1 MRHGGP
7 GVGSLCRVIP
17 SRVGRGSVYWI
28 WLSGAQVKRDL
39 QLVVALLLIV
49 CFSLVFITFWKIM
62 AARERALSNV
72 NINGANLAQA
82 LVTYSEGIMRQS
94 SMLLNSVVERIETEG
109 AGPAQ
114 FDRLHKFLKVQHGA
128 MPQLSGITLYDK
140 DGNSLLSSG
149 GTIASGLNG
158 SDRAYF
164 THHRDDP
171 SRDLFIGPPILHR
184 VTKEWVIT
192 ISRRV
197 DDDDDRFA
205 GVVVARLGIK
215 NFLDLYGKIDVGEY
229 GAISLAYASGQLLV
243 RYPFREQDMGKDFSQ
258 SPGFRKYFMDR
269 DSGTA
274 SLTSTLDGV
283 ERLYAFRKS
292 DNFPLITTVALGKNE
307 ALRTWRI
314 ETQLSL
320 MVLTVL
326 ILLTAGTGWVLFNL
340 IKRRIEAQSQLQM
353 ARQQLMSANQ
363 KLEQLASKDQLTGLA
378 NRRCFDETLETEARR
393 AQRAGTPLSLILMDI
408 DLFKLFNDTYGHVA
422 GDECLQ
428 AVSRVIAGCARRP
441 SDLVARYGGEELA
454 AILPDTDAEGA
465 HQLATAML
473 EALAQANIAH
483 ASSPCGR
490 VTMSFGIACF
500 RGNEIALRKPS
511 IIEVADSA
519 LYRAKACGRNRVEV

>member
-1 MRHGGP
+1 
-7 GVGSLCRVIP
+7 
-17 SRVGRGSVYWI
+17 
-28 WLSGAQVKRDL
+28 
-39 QLVVALLLIV
+39 
-49 CFSLVFITFWKIM
+49 M

-72 NINGANLAQA
+72 NVNGANLAQA
-82 LVTYSEGIMRQS
+82 LVTYSEGIMRQG
-94 SMLLNSVVERIETEG
+94 SMLLNGMVERIETEG
-109 AGPAQ
+109 TGPEQ
-114 FDRLHKFLKVQHGA
+114 FDRLKRFLKIQHRA
-128 MPQLSGITLYDK
+128 MPQLSGITLYDRE
-140 DGNSLLSSG
+140 GNWLLSSNG
-149 GTIASGLNG
+149 AISSGFNSG
-158 SDRAYF
+158 DRAYF
-164 THHRDDP
+164 THHRDDA
-171 SRDLFIGPPILHR
+171 SRDIFIGPPILHR
-184 VTKEWVIT
+184 ATKEWVIT
-192 ISRRV
+192 ISRRIDHV
-197 DDDDDRFA
+197 DGKFA
-205 GVVVARLGIK
+205 GVVAATLGIK
-215 NFLDLYGKIDVGEY
+215 NFLDLYGKIDVGDD
-229 GAISLAYASGQLLV
+229 GAISLTYASGQLLV

-258 SPGFRKYFMDR
+258 SPGFKKYFLDR

-292 DNFPLITTVALGKNE
+292 ESFPLITTVALGKNE

-320 MVLTVL
+320 MVLAVL

-353 ARQQLMSANQ
+353 ARQQLMSANE
-363 KLEQLASKDQLTGLA
+363 KLEQLASRDQLTGLA
-378 NRRCFDETLETEARR
+378 NRRCFDETLEVEVRR

-465 HQLATAML
+465 RLLATAML
-473 EALAQANIAH
+473 EALAAANIGH
-483 ASSPCGR
+483 APSPFGR

-500 RGNEIALRKPS
+500 QGSEITQRKPS
-511 IIEVADSA
+511 IVEVADSA
-519 LYRAKACGRNRVEV
+519 LYRAKAYGRNRVEM

>member
-1 MRHGGP
+1 M
-7 GVGSLCRVIP
+7 
-17 SRVGRGSVYWI
+17 YWI

-49 CFSLVFITFWKIM
+49 CFSLVSITFWKVM
-62 AARERALSNV
+62 TARERALSNV

-94 SMLLNSVVERIETEG
+94 SMLLNGMVERIEAEG
-109 AGPAQ
+109 TGPAQ
-114 FDRLHKFLKVQHGA
+114 FERLHKVLMIQHRA

-140 DGNSLLSSG
+140 DGNSLLSSTG
-149 GTIASGLNG
+149 AIFSGLN
-158 SDRAYF
+158 SRDRIYF

-184 VTKEWVIT
+184 ATKEWVIT
-192 ISRRV
+192 ISRRI
-197 DDDDDRFA
+197 DDGDGEFA
-205 GVVVARLGIK
+205 GVVAARLGIK
-215 NFLDLYGKIDVGEY
+215 NFLDLYGKIDVGED

-258 SPGFRKYFMDR
+258 SPGFKKYFMDR
-269 DSGTA
+269 DAGTA

-283 ERLYAFRKS
+283 ERLYAFRRS
-292 DNFPLITTVALGKNE
+292 ESFPLITTVALGKQE

-320 MVLTVL
+320 MVMAVL

-353 ARQQLMSANQ
+353 ARQQLMDANE
-363 KLEQLASKDQLTGLA
+363 KLEQLASRDQLTGLA
-378 NRRCFDETLETEARR
+378 NRRCFDETLGVETRR
-393 AQRAGTPLSLILMDI
+393 AQRTGAPLSLILMDI

-428 AVSRVIAGCARRP
+428 AVSRVIAGCVRRP
-441 SDLVARYGGEELA
+441 SDLMARYGGEELA
-454 AILPDTDAEGA
+454 AILPDTTAEGA
-465 HQLATAML
+465 HQLAIAML
-473 EALAQANIAH
+473 EALADANIPH
-483 ASSPCGR
+483 APSPCGR

-500 RGNEIALRKPS
+500 QGNEIALRKPS
-511 IIEVADSA
+511 IVEVADSA
-519 LYRAKACGRNRVEV
+519 LYRAKANGRNRVEV